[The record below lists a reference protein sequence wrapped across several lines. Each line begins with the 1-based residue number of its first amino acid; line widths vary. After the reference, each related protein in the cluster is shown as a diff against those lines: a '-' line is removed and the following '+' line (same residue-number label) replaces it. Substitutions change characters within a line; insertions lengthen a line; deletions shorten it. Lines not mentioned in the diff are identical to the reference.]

1 MSATSE
7 NKNRMIFYEIH
18 KPMLPVN
25 APAPKARQILFQWF
39 RFSDS
44 IKRMPHNILDELI
57 DALDHPLIILLPV

>member
-1 MSATSE
+1 MSAAGE
-7 NKNRMIFYEIH
+7 NKNYMIFYEID

-25 APAPKARQILFQWF
+25 APAPKTRQILFQRF

-44 IKRMPHNILDELI
+44 IEWMSHDILDELI